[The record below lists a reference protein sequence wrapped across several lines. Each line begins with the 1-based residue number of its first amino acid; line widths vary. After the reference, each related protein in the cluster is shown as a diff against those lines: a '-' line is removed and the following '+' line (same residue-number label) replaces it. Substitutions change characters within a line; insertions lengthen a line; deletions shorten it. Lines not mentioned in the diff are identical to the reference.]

1 MLDRPPGQPSTAPYQ
16 PPAGQPCARCD
27 DGVVTTPGFAVC
39 DRCVEVAHHAIA
51 MFPCQAIGPRELE
64 AARREMDNA

>member
-1 MLDRPPGQPSTAPYQ
+1 MLDRPPGQPSTAPHQ

-27 DGVVTTPGFAVC
+27 GPVEPPWACC
-39 DRCVEVAHHAIA
+39 DRCVKAANRAIA
-51 MFPCQAIGPRELE
+51 AHPGQVVTPAMIE